1 LNKDVKIAHFPLTG
15 VCLGL
20 AQHAVDIALEAV
32 RRRAGDGA
40 LDSATSQALGRALT
54 EIDFCYAGILD
65 IARRTD
71 EVIFRQGE
79 TLDRV
84 QTARMTAANTVAAD
98 ALRRVLPVCL
108 DLVGARHVFDTHPM
122 QRVVRDATTALAHA
136 GTRATHAGAL
146 AAAVVDHPRAAATNP
161 DADAL
166 AAKARP

>member
-1 LNKDVKIAHFPLTG
+1 
-15 VCLGL
+15 
-20 AQHAVDIALEAV
+20 
-32 RRRAGDGA
+32 
-40 LDSATSQALGRALT
+40 
-54 EIDFCYAGILD
+54 
-65 IARRTD
+65 
-71 EVIFRQGE
+71 
-79 TLDRV
+79 
-84 QTARMTAANTVAAD
+84 MTAANTVAAD